1 MKHAPSPTRS
11 DDSPRGNTRFATAPC
26 HGTCGGDELHDTG
39 ICVQCRTPTPR
50 GKVWFGHSIKG
61 KRK

>member
-1 MKHAPSPTRS
+1 MKHAPAAIHE
-11 DDSPRGNTRFATAPC
+11 DHSPRGNTRFATAPC

-50 GKVWFGHSIKG
+50 QRVTVEHGIRGWK
-61 KRK
+61 

>member
-1 MKHAPSPTRS
+1 MKHAPAAIRE
-11 DDSPRGNTRFATAPC
+11 DHSPRGNTRFATAPC

-39 ICVQCRTPTPR
+39 ICVQCRTPQKR